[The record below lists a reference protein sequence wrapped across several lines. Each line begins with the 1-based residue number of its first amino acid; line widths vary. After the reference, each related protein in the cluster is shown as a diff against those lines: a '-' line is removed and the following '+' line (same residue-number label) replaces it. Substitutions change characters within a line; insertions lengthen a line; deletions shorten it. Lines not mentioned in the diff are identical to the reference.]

1 MILDAV
7 NISEKRRQWKMNDE
21 NKQIQLMQTVVV
33 EKGGMGRIMLIVM
46 LNTRHAFKS
55 TALGSLQC
63 IR

>member
-1 MILDAV
+1 MED
-7 NISEKRRQWKMNDE
+7 ERREQADTINA
-21 NKQIQLMQTVVV
+21 TVVV
-33 EKGGMGRIMLIVM
+33 EKGGMGRIMLIIM